1 MQWKIRGALWQ
12 HAPCIG
18 FGHSP
23 AMDWVILGSLGSPKI
38 HGCSNAGWPHDV
50 WEYAPNAIVFASLVW
65 LYFLRYWSPGKS
77 KYHKLRCGI
86 RMNWNEFDDL
96 SDEFRMWKGMIL
108 MFFLP
113 FFWCLDHILSF
124 GDSHVPQNSSSVVF
138 TNFWGIQY
146 WSSPT
151 TQNYQIHMLLVLL
164 YLSLCGTI
172 NHKSI

>member
-1 MQWKIRGALWQ
+1 MHWFWPQSCHGLG
-12 HAPCIG
+12 HIG
-18 FGHSP
+18 
-23 AMDWVILGSLGSPKI
+23 IIGSSKI

-86 RMNWNEFDDL
+86 RMNWNDFDDL

-108 MFFLP
+108 TFFLP
-113 FFWCLDHILSF
+113 FFWVF
-124 GDSHVPQNSSSVVF
+124 GPYSQ
-138 TNFWGIQY
+138 FWRFACA
-146 WSSPT
+146 SEFK
-151 TQNYQIHMLLVLL
+151 
-164 YLSLCGTI
+164 LCGLHQFLRHPILIHTHNPKLPNPHATGLTLPISVWYHKSI